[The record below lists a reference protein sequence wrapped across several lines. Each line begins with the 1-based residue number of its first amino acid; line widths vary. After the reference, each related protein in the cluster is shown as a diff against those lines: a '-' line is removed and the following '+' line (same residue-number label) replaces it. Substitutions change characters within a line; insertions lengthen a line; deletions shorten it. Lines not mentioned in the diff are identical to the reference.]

1 MVKVL
6 IAVDD
11 DEASHD
17 AVAFARHVVPHDA
30 EILLL
35 NVTRFAWVPYV
46 GPMGGVLVPKVPPDY
61 QAQID
66 EQGAAVADEAADL
79 FEAAATQVDHGEPGQ
94 VICALADEQDV
105 DLIVVGT
112 HDRGRWGRMWF
123 GSVSR
128 HVVDHAPCSVLV
140 VR

>member
-1 MVKVL
+1 ML

-17 AVAFARHVVPHDA
+17 ALVFARDLVPEDA

-35 NVTRFAWVPYV
+35 NVTRFAWAPYV
-46 GPMGGVLVPKVPPDY
+46 GPVGGVLIPQVPPDY

-66 EQGAAVADEAADL
+66 ERGAAVADEAAEE
-79 FEAAATQVDHGEPGQ
+79 FPAAETQVDHGDPGQ
-94 VICALADEQDV
+94 VICALAEEQGV

-112 HDRGRWGRMWF
+112 HDRGRWSRMWY

>member
-1 MVKVL
+1 MKVL

-17 AVAFARHVVPHDA
+17 AVAFARGVVPHDA
-30 EILLL
+30 EILVL
-35 NVTRFAWVPYV
+35 NVTQFAWTPYV
-46 GPMGGVLVPKVPPDY
+46 GSRGGVLAPDVPPDY

-66 EQGAAVADEAADL
+66 EQGAAVADD
-79 FEAAATQVDHGEPGQ
+79 AAAGFDAVETQVDHGEPGP
-94 VICALADEQDV
+94 VICALAEEQDV

-112 HDRGRWGRMWF
+112 HDRGLWSRMWF

>member
-1 MVKVL
+1 MKLL

-17 AVAFARHVVPHDA
+17 AVAFARDVVPDDA

-35 NVTRFAWVPYV
+35 NVTRFAWAPYV
-46 GPMGGVLVPKVPPDY
+46 GPMGGVLIPHEPPDY
-61 QAQID
+61 QAEID
-66 EQGAAVADEAADL
+66 EQGASVADRAAEI
-79 FEAAATQVDHGEPGQ
+79 FAAAETQVDHGEPGP
-94 VICALADEQDV
+94 VICALAEEQDV

-112 HDRGRWGRMWF
+112 HDRGRWGRMWY

>member
-1 MVKVL
+1 MKVL

-17 AVAFARHVVPHDA
+17 AVTFAGRVVPADA
-30 EILLL
+30 EILVL
-35 NVTRFAWVPYV
+35 NVTRFAWSPYR
-46 GPMGGVLVPKVPPDY
+46 GPKGGVLRSPDEPDY

-66 EQGAAVADEAADL
+66 ERGAAVAQEAAGGI
-79 FEAAATQVDHGEPGQ
+79 AAAEIQVDHGEAGP
-94 VICALADEQDV
+94 VICALAEEQSA